1 VITYVA
7 GIDIPQRRKG
17 DWIPLQRSF
26 CESIARE
33 RKGML
38 LQLDDSQEVIEQFP
52 YFTHVLRAGL
62 RSMMAVPL
70 ISRDKVIAALVFRSR
85 EKDLYTEG
93 LLNLAERIGAQI
105 AGAIANAQLFKD
117 LSNTEKSLRES
128 EEKYR
133 ELVEFLPISVFEA
146 DSNMRITHSITPPWK
161 RFGIQRRIPI
171 RDIDVH
177 QFFVPRNGD
186 GSIKICWR

>member
-52 YFTHVLRAGL
+52 YFYPCAAGGFAFDD
-62 RSMMAVPL
+62 AVPL

-93 LLNLAERIGAQI
+93 LLNLRRGLGHRLPARSPMRSCSKTS
-105 AGAIANAQLFKD
+105 AIRRSRSGKARR
-117 LSNTEKSLRES
+117 STE
-128 EEKYR
+128 
-133 ELVEFLPISVFEA
+133 
-146 DSNMRITHSITPPWK
+146 NW
-161 RFGIQRRIPI
+161 
-171 RDIDVH
+171 
-177 QFFVPRNGD
+177 
-186 GSIKICWR
+186 